1 MNNIYHD
8 IMQPW
13 HSKFVD
19 GQAEE
24 ADFKFTEFDNA
35 TFAHELSLVT
45 KAHRAITIELRQQ
58 LLAYIHSQ
66 SHGFF
71 ESLII
76 DVVLSL
82 GYAGRKRDL
91 ARKIGRS
98 GDGGIDG
105 IIELD
110 ELGLDA
116 IYLQAKRLK
125 PNSAVA
131 ISSVRDFI
139 GSLETHHASK
149 GVFVTTGEFTKS
161 AHLVT
166 QAISKKVVLI
176 NGERLADLMIRHSIG
191 TRVTET
197 IQFKEIDPSYFQPRA
212 NSANRKY

>member
-1 MNNIYHD
+1 MTNIYND
-8 IMQPW
+8 IMEPW

-24 ADFKFTEFDNA
+24 PTLKFADLASNTV
-35 TFAHELSLVT
+35 AHELSLVA
-45 KAHRAITIELRQQ
+45 KAHRTITVELRQK
-58 LLAYIHSQ
+58 LLSYIHSQ

-71 ESLII
+71 ETLII

-125 PNSAVA
+125 PSSTVA
-131 ISSVRDFI
+131 ISAVRDFV
-139 GSLETHHASK
+139 GSLETRHASK

-197 IQFKEIDPSYFQPRA
+197 IQFKEIDPSYFQSRA
-212 NSANRKY
+212 VFANQKY

>member
-1 MNNIYHD
+1 MNFRWW
-8 IMQPW
+8 P
-13 HSKFVD
+13 
-19 GQAEE
+19 
-24 ADFKFTEFDNA
+24 
-35 TFAHELSLVT
+35 
-45 KAHRAITIELRQQ
+45 KAHRTITTELRQQ

-71 ESLII
+71 ETLII

-105 IIELD
+105 IIDLD

-125 PNSAVA
+125 PSSTVAV
-131 ISSVRDFI
+131 SSVRDFV
-139 GSLETHHASK
+139 GSLETRHASK

-161 AHLVT
+161 THLVT

-197 IQFKEIDPSYFQPRA
+197 IQFKEIDPGYFQPRV
-212 NSANRKY
+212 NFSK